1 MDLIRLTTRGDE
13 ELALAVIEFSVGRRA
28 ARLGCCS
35 DWFNCLDVKHGQLRR
50 KLLRL
55 FSQHCRA
62 QPGSQRTE
70 DGGDVFFSHPAS
82 APFCISTSVKHSAA
96 RISWD
101 VSALCCK

>member
-13 ELALAVIEFSVGRRA
+13 ELALAVIEFSVGRR

-62 QPGSQRTE
+62 QLGSQRTE
-70 DGGDVFFSHPAS
+70 DGGDVFSHPAS
-82 APFCISTSVKHSAA
+82 APFYISTSVRHSAA
-96 RISWD
+96 CISWD